1 MENPQFEKF
10 IIDEEIT
17 SASNRWPNYINRFKN
32 MLMAYGIIDEG
43 KKKALLLHLGGE
55 QLFEIYNSFPSSE
68 TQAADFNKMI
78 ELFTNYFAPT
88 KNIQYQVHIF
98 RQIKQK
104 TNEPIDRFHGRLRQL
119 AVLCDFHDIDREIK
133 TQVIQNCAS
142 QRLRRDALRKDM
154 HLSELLATGRAF
166 EIAERHAQEMENLDS
181 TINKVGKVSVLT
193 RKKTCFRC
201 GGPYPHEKSCPVT
214 EKKCNICDRLNHFS
228 EVCRNKN
235 RIL

>member
-1 MENPQFEKF
+1 MELLMKARKRHYYC
-10 IIDEEIT
+10 ILEENNYLKYIT
-17 SASNRWPNYINRFKN
+17 AF
-32 MLMAYGIIDEG
+32 
-43 KKKALLLHLGGE
+43 LH
-55 QLFEIYNSFPSSE
+55 QKE
-68 TQAADFNKMI
+68 TQTADFNKMI
-78 ELFTNYFAPT
+78 ELLTNYFAPT

-154 HLSELLATGRAF
+154 HLSELLATGKAF

-181 TINKVGKVSVLT
+181 TMNKVEKVSVPA

-201 GGPYPHEKSCPVT
+201 GGPYPHEKSCPAT
-214 EKKCNICDRLNHFS
+214 GKKCNICQKLNPFS
-228 EVCRNKN
+228 KVCRNKN
-235 RIL
+235 RIQNLEEDIHDIENENEESSDYAFGI